1 MKLKNIFGINGKNI
15 YKLLIVIGVIN
26 ETIKKDEI

>member
-15 YKLLIVIGVIN
+15 YDCLISMGVIN